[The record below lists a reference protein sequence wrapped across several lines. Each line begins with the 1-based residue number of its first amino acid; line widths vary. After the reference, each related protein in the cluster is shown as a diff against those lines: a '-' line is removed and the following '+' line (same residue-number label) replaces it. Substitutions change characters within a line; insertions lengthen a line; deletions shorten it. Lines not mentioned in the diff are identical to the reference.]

1 MSYPTYLNINV
12 VNFERT
18 FTLFFQL
25 AIGDSWKSW
34 WGDSSVLPRYADLPS
49 LARPTRR
56 RTMQWK
62 SEGWNQLR
70 KGKTWRTE
78 IYRILFKLLD
88 TLMVL
93 RNWHFWPSN
102 KSIGSYTTPTSVIV
116 RKTATW
122 QRFNHGEILKERG
135 NSSKHQNSAEKIF
148 HTSSLIEYY
157 RQSVIIHI
165 NSTENIRS
173 YTS

>member
-1 MSYPTYLNINV
+1 MSLILSELLHYSFSWRLEIVGNPGEAIPQYFRDTRICHRWHAQRDAGQCNGNRRDGTNCAKVRHEEPKYTAFYSSSLTPSWCFEIDIFDPVTNPLAPT
-12 VNFERT
+12 
-18 FTLFFQL
+18 
-25 AIGDSWKSW
+25 
-34 WGDSSVLPRYADLPS
+34 LPPHQS
-49 LARPTRR
+49 L
-56 RTMQWK
+56 
-62 SEGWNQLR
+62 SE
-70 KGKTWRTE
+70 K
-78 IYRILFKLLD
+78 
-88 TLMVL
+88 
-93 RNWHFWPSN
+93 
-102 KSIGSYTTPTSVIV
+102 
-116 RKTATW
+116 ATW